1 MAWILLVFAGL
12 FGIAW
17 VVGLKYA
24 AGLTRFWPTVAT
36 ILLSFVSFGLLA
48 RAAKDLP
55 IGTSYAVWTGIGA
68 LGAAVLGILLFGESS
83 SPLRLSFIALIIVG
97 VIGLKLTARV
107 ARPEDHTVSS
117 ISGSRLIMPWYSAGG
132 KSRAMHISRVR
143 RGNQCSRLPRSIAQ
157 AICSAAYSAL
167 TTLPSVARSSSVS
180 NAVST

>member
-12 FGIAW
+12 FEIAW

-97 VIGLKLTARV
+97 VIGLKLLS
-107 ARPEDHTVSS
+107 P
-117 ISGSRLIMPWYSAGG
+117 
-132 KSRAMHISRVR
+132 
-143 RGNQCSRLPRSIAQ
+143 
-157 AICSAAYSAL
+157 
-167 TTLPSVARSSSVS
+167 
-180 NAVST
+180 